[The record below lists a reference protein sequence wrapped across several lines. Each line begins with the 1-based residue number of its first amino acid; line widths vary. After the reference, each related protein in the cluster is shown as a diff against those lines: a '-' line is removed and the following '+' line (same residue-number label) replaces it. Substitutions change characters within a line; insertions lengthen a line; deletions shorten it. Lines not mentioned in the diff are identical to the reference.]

1 METRCPLAKQNV
13 KFKKLNKK
21 KGRGNQE
28 EHEKQVIYM
37 NMNTVN
43 SKVNRMFSNILFIN
57 AADIY
62 TRVSC

>member
-1 METRCPLAKQNV
+1 MRLVTLPLILMETHCPLAKQNL

-37 NMNTVN
+37 KDEYDNLPIAL
-43 SKVNRMFSNILFIN
+43 S
-57 AADIY
+57 
-62 TRVSC
+62 

>member
-37 NMNTVN
+37 KDEYDNL
-43 SKVNRMFSNILFIN
+43 SIALS
-57 AADIY
+57 
-62 TRVSC
+62 

>member
-37 NMNTVN
+37 KDEYDNLPIAL
-43 SKVNRMFSNILFIN
+43 S
-57 AADIY
+57 
-62 TRVSC
+62 

>member
-1 METRCPLAKQNV
+1 MRLATLPLILMETRCPLAKQNV

-37 NMNTVN
+37 KDEYDN
-43 SKVNRMFSNILFIN
+43 
-57 AADIY
+57 
-62 TRVSC
+62 C